1 MNRLSFAHIGR
12 TPRRGGR
19 ESRLGRGA
27 EEAMRWEGQRESD
40 QIEDRRGLR
49 IPRGGA
55 VIGGGGLVLVLLFSM
70 LTGADPRQVIEI
82 VQGASDVSS
91 GPPEEQQGKLGAPGD
106 QTGRFAAVILGSTED
121 VWGEVFS
128 ERGRRYEQPRL
139 VLFSDAV
146 QSACGT
152 AQSAVGPFYCPRDSQ
167 VYLDLS
173 FFQDL
178 EQRFGAP
185 GEFARA
191 YVIAHEVGH
200 HVQNL
205 LGLADKVH
213 AAQQRGSREEANAL
227 SVQMELQAD
236 CLAGVWGNRA
246 NRERD
251 WLDAGDVEAGLAAA
265 AAIGDDTLQR
275 KAGAAVQPESWT
287 HGSSAMRVKWLR
299 AGLDSGDID
308 ACLSGG

>member
-1 MNRLSFAHIGR
+1 
-12 TPRRGGR
+12 
-19 ESRLGRGA
+19 
-27 EEAMRWEGQRESD
+27 MRWEGERESSEV
-40 QIEDRRGLR
+40 EDRRGMR
-49 IPRGGA
+49 VGRGGA
-55 VIGGGGLVLVLLFSM
+55 LIGGGGLVLVLLFSM

-91 GPPEEQQGKLGAPGD
+91 GPAEQPAGPMGAPSD
-106 QTGRFAAVILGSTED
+106 ATGRFAAVVLGSTED
-121 VWGEVFS
+121 VWGEVFAEKGRHY
-128 ERGRRYEQPRL
+128 ERPRL

-167 VYLDLS
+167 VYLDLG
-173 FFQDL
+173 FFQEL

-185 GEFARA
+185 GDFARA

-200 HVQNL
+200 HVQNQ
-205 LGLADKVH
+205 LGLAEKVS
-213 AAQQRGSREEANAL
+213 AAQQRGSAEEANAL
-227 SVQMELQAD
+227 SVRLELQAD

-246 NRERD
+246 NRERN
-251 WLDAGDVEAGLAAA
+251 WLDPGDIEAGLAAA

-275 KAGAAVQPESWT
+275 QSGGAVQPESWT
-287 HGSSAMRVKWLR
+287 HGSSAMRQRWLR

-308 ACLSGG
+308 ACQTFDDKPL